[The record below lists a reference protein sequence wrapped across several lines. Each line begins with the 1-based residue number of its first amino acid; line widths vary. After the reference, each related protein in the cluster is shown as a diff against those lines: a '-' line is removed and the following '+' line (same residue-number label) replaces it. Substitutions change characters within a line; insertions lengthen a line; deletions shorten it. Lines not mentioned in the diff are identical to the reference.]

1 MHFGGA
7 FHDIFNLAARQIQWH
22 RGQAAQFGLGVF
34 VDHLGQRQDE
44 QARRVFTDQAIPT
57 RQLNVADEGAVG
69 QYQVLIQV
77 QSTIRPA
84 RSAWCTDHQPQH
96 AMAPAAHPVLVG
108 LRQQIVD
115 GVDPLRIDL
124 PQGCFGEVV
133 TGIQEGEGFAASTLG
148 IGGPAEVLFVVA
160 VQRRAATGIAR
171 VKEEILHVDRDELLG
186 AAGLVNVRTAG
197 DLAVVLFAFATT
209 ADVLLPSGEV
219 EQAWVIA
226 EGKTAIGLTAAFVRD
241 TDQPR
246 AVLVPGA
253 ALNQLAFRLRPQ
265 A

>member
-1 MHFGGA
+1 
-7 FHDIFNLAARQIQWH
+7 
-22 RGQAAQFGLGVF
+22 
-34 VDHLGQRQDE
+34 
-44 QARRVFTDQAIPT
+44 
-57 RQLNVADEGAVG
+57 
-69 QYQVLIQV
+69 
-77 QSTIRPA
+77 
-84 RSAWCTDHQPQH
+84 
-96 AMAPAAHPVLVG
+96 MAPAAHPVLVG

-133 TGIQEGEGFAASTLG
+133 TGIQEREGFAASILG
-148 IGGPAEVLFVVA
+148 GGRPAEVLFVVA
-160 VQRRAATGIAR
+160 VQRWAATGIAR
-171 VKEEILHVDRDELLG
+171 VKEEVLHVDRDELQG
-186 AAGLVNVRTAG
+186 AGCLVNIRAAG

-226 EGKTAIGLTAAFVRD
+226 EGEAAIGLTAAFVRD

-246 AVLVPGA
+246 TVLVPGA
-253 ALNQLAFRLRPQ
+253 ALNQLAFRFRPQ